1 MTTWTVIRAA
11 GVGAYLALFLTVS
24 WGLIATTSLLS
35 TRIAKST
42 SVLIHQVLGSVGL
55 ALLAVHLGG
64 LLADRF
70 VRFDVP
76 DLLVPFRVEKLATAV
91 ALGVFALY
99 ACVLV
104 LLTSWLRKGIGTV
117 WWRRFHLLATP
128 AFVLAL
134 MHGMLAGTDSAR
146 PWLWWTYLGTALVV
160 VFLLLMRALTDAR
173 PSPRARNQAE
183 PRPRSGAAVRP

>member
-1 MTTWTVIRAA
+1 VTTWTVIRAA

-76 DLLVPFRVEKLATAV
+76 DLLIPFRVEKSTTPV

-160 VFLLLMRALTDAR
+160 VFLLLVRALDAR
-173 PSPRARNQAE
+173 PAPRERNQAMQQ
-183 PRPRSGAAVRP
+183 PRSGAPVRP

>member
-1 MTTWTVIRAA
+1 VSTRPLRSRTVGWGLAAALILAVATVLVTWKASSP
-11 GVGAYLALFLTVS
+11 LLFLLYPI
-24 WGLIATTSLLS
+24 LI
-35 TRIAKST
+35 
-42 SVLIHQVLGSVGL
+42 LGGL

-76 DLLVPFRVEKLATAV
+76 DLLVPFRVEKSTTAV
-91 ALGVFALY
+91 ALGVFAFY
-99 ACVLV
+99 ACLLV
-104 LLTSWLRKGIGTV
+104 LLTSWLRRGIGTV

-160 VFLLLMRALTDAR
+160 VFLLLVRALDAR
-173 PSPRARNQAE
+173 PAPRERNQAMQQ
-183 PRPRSGAAVRP
+183 PRSGAPVRP

>member
-1 MTTWTVIRAA
+1 VTTWTVIRAA

-76 DLLVPFRVEKLATAV
+76 DLLVPFRVEKSTTAV

-104 LLTSWLRKGIGTV
+104 LLTSWLRKGVGTV

-134 MHGMLAGTDSAR
+134 MHGMLAGTDSTR

-173 PSPRARNQAE
+173 PAPRARNQGVQQ
-183 PRPRSGAAVRP
+183 PRSGAAVRP